1 MGRLAFCEIYS
12 FIYLSRKLNF
22 AHEMLINYTLR
33 SVNNIGVDQSV
44 LMRRLVYAFI
54 VRKSTT
60 CKSGFLEKNSVR
72 RNVLTID

>member
-1 MGRLAFCEIYS
+1 MKI
-12 FIYLSRKLNF
+12 
-22 AHEMLINYTLR
+22 LINYTLR

-72 RNVLTID
+72 RNVLTIDWNEMVKLWSWKVHKLYFKECT